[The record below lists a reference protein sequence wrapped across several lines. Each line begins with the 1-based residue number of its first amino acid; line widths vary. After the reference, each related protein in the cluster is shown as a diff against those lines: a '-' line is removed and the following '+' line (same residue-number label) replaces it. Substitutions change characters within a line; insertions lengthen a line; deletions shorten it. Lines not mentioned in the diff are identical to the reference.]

1 MLQSTLFIGGTP
13 EWLPSPSLN
22 CLYSR
27 TGVQLNESGERDMN
41 GKQQQAHKESSTHIM
56 RFAVRFDVYSSR
68 ALLAGTGV
76 YAIMKHVSSIGL
88 DWTDTSRRSVVGF
101 ERIHSANKNEMKTML
116 ERDELKERY

>member
-13 EWLPSPSLN
+13 EWLPSPSLY

-68 ALLAGTGV
+68 VLLGWHWSLCNHETCEE
-76 YAIMKHVSSIGL
+76 HWLGL
-88 DWTDTSRRSVVGF
+88 D
-101 ERIHSANKNEMKTML
+101 
-116 ERDELKERY
+116 